1 MGTNYFLL
9 KSGEFAYNK
18 SYSNGYPVG
27 VVRRLKRYDSG
38 ILSPLYICFDMSSSE
53 VDELY
58 AEHFFDSQW
67 FIDEINQIAKE
78 GARNHGLLN
87 VGVGEFFDLEFVL
100 PPLPEQQK
108 IAAILSSVDDV
119 IEKTRAQIDK
129 LKDLKTGMM
138 QELLTKG
145 IGSDGVPHT
154 EFKDSPVGRVP
165 VSWEIVR
172 LGDVSKVQ
180 GGFAFKSADAT
191 DNGCRWLKIANVGR
205 GTVVWGEKSF
215 LPNEFLS
222 EYSDFALKEADI
234 VVALTRPVISGELKV
249 AQLMKS
255 DAPSLLNQ
263 RVARVIPKLS
273 RVSRE
278 YLFTLLSWR
287 KVANDIEQAIF
298 GTDPPNVSTK
308 QIESLCYPL
317 PPREEQDLIA
327 SSLGAVSNRIR
338 TLSNKLDQ
346 LRGTKEALMQDLLTG
361 KVRVNVDQK
370 ESAVA

>member
-138 QELLTKG
+138 QELQ
-145 IGSDGVPHT
+145 IGRAHV
-154 EFKDSPVGRVP
+154 
-165 VSWEIVR
+165 
-172 LGDVSKVQ
+172 
-180 GGFAFKSADAT
+180 
-191 DNGCRWLKIANVGR
+191 
-205 GTVVWGEKSF
+205 
-215 LPNEFLS
+215 
-222 EYSDFALKEADI
+222 
-234 VVALTRPVISGELKV
+234 
-249 AQLMKS
+249 
-255 DAPSLLNQ
+255 
-263 RVARVIPKLS
+263 
-273 RVSRE
+273 
-278 YLFTLLSWR
+278 
-287 KVANDIEQAIF
+287 
-298 GTDPPNVSTK
+298 
-308 QIESLCYPL
+308 
-317 PPREEQDLIA
+317 
-327 SSLGAVSNRIR
+327 
-338 TLSNKLDQ
+338 
-346 LRGTKEALMQDLLTG
+346 
-361 KVRVNVDQK
+361 
-370 ESAVA
+370 